1 MYFDALTLAAVADE
15 LRQSVL
21 GGRIQRVWLPA
32 AQGIA
37 LEIYAHHHR
46 HYLLASAHPQHARV
60 HLVARKPSRGVE
72 LPTPL
77 LLLLRKY
84 VQGGRLVGLEY
95 PALERLLLLS
105 IVKDMRPRNH
115 DVAERVEYDTEDANA
130 DLAEDPNPR
139 LDPPTEADL
148 LRCELIIEPME
159 RRSNIL
165 LVNDANVIMDSV
177 KRVTPAMSQRVVLP
191 QQPYVLPPA
200 QDKRDPRSATAAGI
214 TALLAAGTPQTA
226 LAKAIVQTYRGVSPQ
241 AAREVAQRAC
251 GNPQITLGDALAAGE
266 TPAATLAACLRAL
279 YKPLDTGG
287 WEPSLVRGSPDAPDL
302 PRAYAPYTITHL
314 AGTHPQASISAALE
328 AFYQPREEL
337 ADHSQR
343 RIALEQRLAE
353 VETRLRHQLQ
363 QIERELAQFPDP
375 EQLRWEGEMIYAFL
389 HEIAAGQTTLEI
401 EGRTIQLD
409 STHTPVAAAQHR
421 FRSYQKIRSGT
432 ERLHERRNETALRLA
447 GLEQVQA
454 LLGVATERDQIDQLL
469 LEAEEQGYLPP
480 SSGKQQ
486 QAIRKRVSR
495 RRPLRVVS
503 SDGFDIFVGRSA
515 TQNAEVTFKIGRPD
529 DLWLHVRTIAG
540 AHVIIQHGGR
550 AVPERTVLEA
560 ASLAAYFSQAR
571 NEQHV
576 DVEIARRKL
585 VRKIAGAPP
594 GLVTYRAERLVRVSP
609 QPPW

>member
-37 LEIYAHHHR
+37 LELYAHHRR

-84 VQGGRLVGLEY
+84 VQGGRLVALEQ

-115 DVAERVEYDTEDANA
+115 DVAERAEYNTEDTNA
-130 DLAEDPNPR
+130 DLAEDTNTS

-148 LRCELIIEPME
+148 FRCELIIEPME

-214 TALLAAGTPQTA
+214 TAMLAAGPPQTV
-226 LAKAIVQTYRGVSPQ
+226 LAKALVQTYRGVSPQ

-251 GNPQITLGDALAAGE
+251 GNAQITLSDALAVAE
-266 TPAATLAACLRAL
+266 TAAATLAACLRAL
-279 YKPLDTGG
+279 YQPLDTGA
-287 WEPSLVRGSPDAPDL
+287 WEPSLVRGTPDAPDL
-302 PRAYAPYTITHL
+302 PRAYAPYSITHL
-314 AGTHPQASISAALE
+314 AGTHPQATISAALA

-343 RIALEQRLAE
+343 RIALERRLAE
-353 VETRLRHQLQ
+353 VAARLRHQLQ
-363 QIERELAQFPDP
+363 QIERELTQFPDP

-389 HEIAAGQTTLEI
+389 HEITAEQTALEI

-409 STHTPVAAAQHR
+409 PTLTPVAAAQHR

-432 ERLHERRNETALRLA
+432 ERLHERRSETALRLA

-550 AVPERTVLEA
+550 DVPERTLLEA

-585 VRKIAGAPP
+585 VRKITGAPP

-609 QPPW
+609 HPPW

>member
-15 LRQSVL
+15 LRQRVL
-21 GGRIQRVWLPA
+21 GGRIQRVWLPT
-32 AQGIA
+32 AQSIA
-37 LEIYAHHHR
+37 LELYAHHRR
-46 HYLLASAHPQHARV
+46 HYLFASAHPQHARV
-60 HLVARKPSRGVE
+60 HLVARKPSRGVA

-84 VQGGRLVGLEY
+84 VQGGRLVALEQ

-105 IVKDMRPRNH
+105 IVKDMRPRNY
-115 DVAERVEYDTEDANA
+115 DVVARVGDRTEDTNA
-130 DLAEDPNPR
+130 DLAEDANMC
-139 LDPPTEADL
+139 LAPPTEADL
-148 LRCELIIEPME
+148 FRCELIIEPME

-191 QQPYVLPPA
+191 QQPYVFPPA

-214 TALLAAGTPQTA
+214 TALLAAGPPQTV
-226 LAKAIVQTYRGVSPQ
+226 LAKALVQTYRGVSPQ

-251 GNPQITLGDALAAGE
+251 GNAQITLSDALATGE
-266 TPAATLAACLRAL
+266 TAAATLAACLRAL
-279 YKPLDTGG
+279 YQPLDTGV
-287 WEPSLVRGSPDAPDL
+287 WEPSLVHGPPDAPDL
-302 PRAYAPYTITHL
+302 PQAYAPYRITHL
-314 AGTHPQASISAALE
+314 PSPAPQPSISAALE

-353 VETRLRHQLQ
+353 VAARLRHQLQ
-363 QIERELAQFPDP
+363 QIEHELMQLPDP

-389 HEIAAGQTTLEI
+389 HEITAGQTTLAI

-409 STHTPVAAAQHR
+409 PTLTPVAAAQHR

-432 ERLHERRNETALRLA
+432 ERLHKRRSQTALRLA
-447 GLEQVQA
+447 GLEQIQA
-454 LLGVATERDQIDQLL
+454 LLGAATERDQIDQLL

-480 SSGKQQ
+480 ASSKQQ

-540 AHVIIQHGGR
+540 AHVIIQRGGR
-550 AVPERTVLEA
+550 DVPERTLLEA

-571 NEQHV
+571 HEQHV

-585 VRKIAGAPP
+585 VRKITGAPP
-594 GLVTYRAERLVRVSP
+594 GLVTYRAEQLVRVSP
-609 QPPW
+609 HPPW